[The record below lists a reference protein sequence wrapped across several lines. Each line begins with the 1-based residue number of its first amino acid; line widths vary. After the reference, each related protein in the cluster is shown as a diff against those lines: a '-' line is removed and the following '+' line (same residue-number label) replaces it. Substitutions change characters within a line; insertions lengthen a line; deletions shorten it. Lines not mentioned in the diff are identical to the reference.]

1 MTIANWCVLI
11 AALLPLACRGRA
23 GIRPVFLYKP
33 ARNKG
38 IAQEA

>member
-1 MTIANWCVLI
+1 MVAV
-11 AALLPLACRGRA
+11 ALSNVFFTYGGCA